1 MAQPLVHGRF
11 IWQGLITEDPAGAAP
26 FYSRVIGWRAEPSAV
41 DPSYT
46 IVSAA
51 SGPVAGISK
60 LSDANRAQGAR
71 ADWMSFIGADDVD
84 ALVAQA
90 EKLGAKVHRAA
101 ADIDKVGRY
110 AILADPQ
117 GATFALFKPLESAPP
132 KAGAPQL
139 GELAWHELTTTDP
152 EAALKFYQELFGWQL
167 MHRMDMGQMGFY
179 WIFGSDGVQ
188 RGGIFNLYKLPHPAP
203 GPYWTPYFEVAD
215 ADKAAQAASKA
226 GGRVLNGPMDV
237 PGGGR
242 IAQLADPSGVAFAVH
257 TAPKSAAS
265 SEAGQAR
272 GGHQEARGECPA
284 RGAGQSRC
292 QAGGQEGCS
301 EEARAEEICGQE
313 LRPRRL
319 RPRASGAR
327 PVRRRAGARRL
338 RLAAARAR
346 RKRRRRRAARRSRHG
361 RPARRPSGAPA
372 RRAGRN
378 SSR

>member
-1 MAQPLVHGRF
+1 MVMAQPLVHGRF
-11 IWQGLITEDPAGAAP
+11 IWQGLITEDPTGAAP
-26 FYSRVIGWRAEPSAV
+26 FYSKVIGWRAEPSAL

-110 AILADPQ
+110 AIVADPQ
-117 GATFALFKPLESAPP
+117 GATFALFKPLEGSPP

-167 MHRMDMGQMGFY
+167 IHRMDMGQMGFY
-179 WIFGSDGVQ
+179 WIFGSDGVP

-257 TAPKSAAS
+257 TAPKSAVSSTPAKPVAGTKKPAVSAQGAAPAKVAAKPAARKAAAKKPAPKKSAAKKSAAKKAAAKKAAPKSAQRKAGKKKGGSKKTAARRRSSAS
-265 SEAGQAR
+265 SARRAARPARKKTKRGAGQAR
-272 GGHQEARGECPA
+272 
-284 RGAGQSRC
+284 
-292 QAGGQEGCS
+292 
-301 EEARAEEICGQE
+301 
-313 LRPRRL
+313 
-319 RPRASGAR
+319 
-327 PVRRRAGARRL
+327 
-338 RLAAARAR
+338 
-346 RKRRRRRAARRSRHG
+346 RKK
-361 RPARRPSGAPA
+361 
-372 RRAGRN
+372 
-378 SSR
+378 

>member
-1 MAQPLVHGRF
+1 MVMAQPLVHGRF

-265 SEAGQAR
+265 SEAAK
-272 GGHQEARGECPA
+272 PA
-284 RGAGQSRC
+284 AGTKKPAVSAQPAAPAKVAAKPAAKKAAVRKPAPKKS
-292 QAGGQEGCS
+292 AAKKAAPKS
-301 EEARAEEICGQE
+301 
-313 LRPRRL
+313 
-319 RPRASGAR
+319 
-327 PVRRRAGARRL
+327 VRRKAGKKKGGS
-338 RLAAARAR
+338 
-346 RKRRRRRAARRSRHG
+346 KRTATRSRSSASKASKASSARRAAR
-361 RPARRPSGAPA
+361 PARRKAKRGAGKA
-372 RRAGRN
+372 RRKK
-378 SSR
+378 